1 MRVALHGCLSVL
13 NVFLHI
19 LHQAFFAA
27 ISGNLVSPDIQA
39 ENLNRHVQ
47 SLLNYFPKDCFFR
60 HIQCMFFFRSKRI
73 FLTNIKT
80 NKCFQNGVNFILFID
95 CFMFVTLEKIKL
107 NHFCSRVGRSSVVE
121 LRLL

>member
-13 NVFLHI
+13 NVFQHI
-19 LHQAFFAA
+19 LHQAFFAV
-27 ISGNLVSPDIQA
+27 ISGKIVSPDIQA

-60 HIQCMFFFRSKRI
+60 HIKCMFFFRSKRI

-80 NKCFQNGVNFILFID
+80 NVSRTALILPFLLIVL
-95 CFMFVTLEKIKL
+95 FVKL
-107 NHFCSRVGRSSVVE
+107 KK
-121 LRLL
+121 LLG